1 MIELNGK
8 AKSANGGSSLPKRMM
23 IRRRQTRRRKK
34 FLRMMM
40 LLLMMMRGKKQ
51 NQVNIVV
58 GNETEMEQK
67 KMVQN
72 RTKRLL
78 GFVHKG

>member
-1 MIELNGK
+1 MI
-8 AKSANGGSSLPKRMM
+8 
-23 IRRRQTRRRKK
+23 
-34 FLRMMM
+34 
-40 LLLMMMRGKKQ
+40 MMMRGKKA

-72 RTKRLL
+72 GTKRQL
-78 GFVHKG
+78 GVVHKLCHQVRVRKIMEFVKQMRQRDFKGNPLFLIDTRTYKLREII

>member
-8 AKSANGGSSLPKRMM
+8 ESANGGSSLPKRMM
-23 IRRRQTRRRKK
+23 VRRRQTRRRKK

-40 LLLMMMRGKKQ
+40 LMMMMRGKKQ

-78 GFVHKG
+78 GFVNKG

>member
-8 AKSANGGSSLPKRMM
+8 ASANGGSSLPKRMM
-23 IRRRQTRRRKK
+23 IRQTRRRKK

-40 LLLMMMRGKKQ
+40 LLLMMMMRGKKQ

>member
-8 AKSANGGSSLPKRMM
+8 ASANGGSSLPKRMM

-40 LLLMMMRGKKQ
+40 MLLMMMMREKKQ